1 MDLCPADFAE
11 RLVFG
16 TSDAIVYADDEVV
29 ICVWNRGAT
38 CIFGF
43 SEAEA
48 VGRSL
53 DLIIPENLRERH

>member
-1 MDLCPADFAE
+1 MEFDPAHFAE
-11 RLVFG
+11 RLISG
-16 TSDAIVYADDEVV
+16 MSDAIVYADDEGV
-29 ICVWNRGAT
+29 IRVWNRGAT
-38 CIFGF
+38 RIFGF